1 MGFIVGNVTKK
12 FFITENKKSFIAPFV
27 IMPTQHSE
35 VMNKLLEKAVEDF
48 NMVCPNC
55 EQPMFLNEKTDEF
68 YCPACD

>member
-1 MGFIVGNVTKK
+1 MVFTVGIAKRK
-12 FFITENKKSFIAPFV
+12 FSITRKSKNFTAPFV

-55 EQPMFLNEKTDEF
+55 EQPMFLNEKTDQF